1 LLGIF
6 IYRNLKVDKLVR
18 ESRDGVVEAEAVFA
32 REVRCEDVI
41 ALALLFAFQDN
52 LLLASLL

>member
-1 LLGIF
+1 M
-6 IYRNLKVDKLVR
+6 LVR

-32 REVRCEDVI
+32 REVCGEDVI

-52 LLLASLL
+52 PLLASLL